1 MPDSEPTAN
10 RLPLT
15 PAERA
20 DLRQKAEQATP
31 GPWAEDI
38 DTRIGGADQVM
49 FADRRGRLMTLC
61 FISSGRDDDDSSEAD
76 ARYIAAISP
85 DRLLALLDE
94 VERLEQA
101 ERLRQAAEAKRNAP
115 TPQCQCPAYDAA
127 RERGGYPSGICPD
140 CGQWYPGRRGPRG
153 SSKPAE
159 GSTP

>member
-1 MPDSEPTAN
+1 MPEP

-20 DLRQKAEQATP
+20 DLRSLAKQATP
-31 GPWAEDI
+31 GPWMTGYAEPHRVLDVA
-38 DTRIGGADQVM
+38 GGFIVAEACSTPSLDGRSLRQRQEDQS
-49 FADRRGRLMTLC
+49 A
-61 FISSGRDDDDSSEAD
+61 
-76 ARYIAAISP
+76 YIAAVSP

-140 CGQWYPGRRGPRG
+140 CGQWYPGQLGPRG

-159 GSTP
+159 GSMP